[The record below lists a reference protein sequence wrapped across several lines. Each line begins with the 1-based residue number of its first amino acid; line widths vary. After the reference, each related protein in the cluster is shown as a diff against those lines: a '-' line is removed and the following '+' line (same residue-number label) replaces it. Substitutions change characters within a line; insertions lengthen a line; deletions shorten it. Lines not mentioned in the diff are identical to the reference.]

1 MSAIAGVLLEMGY
14 DVHGSDIKKSRHTKV
29 LEKGG
34 AKIFIGHKPDNING
48 ADIVVYS
55 SAISTNNVEFAQ
67 AKKLGLKI
75 KKRAEMLSEIAS
87 HKSLIAVTGTHGKTT
102 TTSMTSAIMVE
113 SGEDPMYLIGAEL
126 NEIGANSR
134 YGKGRYCIAE
144 ADESD
149 GSLLFLKPEI
159 LVITNIENDH
169 LEFYGNIS
177 GIESVFLRF
186 VNDRVAKDGFVVIC
200 GDEENLLNLSSGF
213 KRNVVK
219 YGMEEHNDLI
229 AKDIRLGDFSSR
241 FKVHLKG
248 RFLGEVFLRV
258 PGVHNVYN
266 ALASIYV
273 GLISQIGFSNIAKG
287 LGSFKGVK
295 RRFEIL
301 GSVGGITIVDDYAH
315 HPSEIKATLKAAR
328 NGEWKRII
336 ALFQPHRYSRTK
348 LLVDDFGSCFE
359 DADMAILTD
368 VYGAGE
374 DPIPGITGK
383 LIVNSILQSHPWMRV
398 VYLPRMSE
406 IASYLMPVVQ
416 PDDLLLIMGA
426 GDICSIGQELVS
438 NLEKNILKSD
448 PLHWK
453 TLYL

>member
-1 MSAIAGVLLEMGY
+1 MSAIAGVLIEMGY
-14 DVHGSDIKKSRHTKV
+14 TVHGSDIKESRHTKA
-29 LEKGG
+29 LEKSG

-55 SAISTNNVEFAQ
+55 SAISKNNVEFVQ
-67 AKKLGLKI
+67 AKNLGLKI
-75 KKRAEMLSEIAS
+75 KRRAEMLSEIAS
-87 HKSLIAVTGTHGKTT
+87 QKSLVAITGTHGKTT
-102 TTSMTSAIMVE
+102 TTSMVSAIMVE

-134 YGKGRYCIAE
+134 FGKGRYCIAE

-149 GSLLFLKPEI
+149 GSLLFLKPEM

-169 LEFYGNIS
+169 LEYYGDVS
-177 GIESVFLRF
+177 GIESVFLKF
-186 VNDRVAKDGFVVIC
+186 VNERVAKNGFVVIC
-200 GDEENLLNLSSGF
+200 GDEENLLKLSKGF

-219 YGMEEHNDLI
+219 YGIGKHNDLL

-241 FKVHLKG
+241 FKVYYKG
-248 RFLGEVFLRV
+248 SFLGEIFLKV

-273 GLISQIGFSNIAKG
+273 GLISRISFGNIAKG

-301 GSVGGITIVDDYAH
+301 SSVSGITIVDDYAH
-315 HPSEIKATLKAAR
+315 HPSEIKATLNAAR
-328 NGEWKRII
+328 NGGWKRII
-336 ALFQPHRYSRTK
+336 ALFQPHRYSRTR
-348 LLVDDFGSCFE
+348 LLAADFGNCFE
-359 DADMAILTD
+359 EADIVILTD

-374 DPIPGITGK
+374 EPIPGITGK
-383 LIVNSILQSHPWMRV
+383 LIVNSILQSHPWMQV

-406 IASYLMPVVQ
+406 IINYLMPIIRQ
-416 PDDLLLIMGA
+416 DDLLLIMGA
-426 GDICSIGQELVS
+426 GDIYSIGQELVS
-438 NLEKNILKSD
+438 SLEKNIL
-448 PLHWK
+448 
-453 TLYL
+453 TVQF